1 MKEITVSEEKKVKV
15 DFELSDFPRT
25 VKVIK
30 PLVFKDGNVFCCA
43 IGQDPHAG
51 VFGYGNTAKKAIDDW
66 NVKLMD
72 RLAIA
77 QEDDEVAEWVRSLLN
92 RQSNSI

>member
-1 MKEITVSEEKKVKV
+1 MKEVKVSEEKKVKV

-30 PLVFKDGNVFCCA
+30 PVVFREGNAFCCA
-43 IGQDPHAG
+43 IGPDPNTG
-51 VFGYGNTAKKAIDDW
+51 VFGYGTTAKNAIDDW
-66 NVKLMD
+66 DAKLMD

-77 QEDDEVAEWVRSLLN
+77 EEDDELALWVRSLLSSYN
-92 RQSNSI
+92 NSI